1 MKHRPLKWYF
11 KYHWPR
17 KIRFHVR
24 QIMAIAGICLIG
36 FGIGTFYPNYISKIN
51 IEEKAADKTI
61 LWAKEIGFAEP
72 RITVGS
78 DEEFIKTMQKCI
90 AYLNL
95 ELHKGER
102 IPDDLIIAQ
111 AIIESNAGLSRF
123 AREGNNLFGI
133 RVWNK
138 DAGMLP
144 HGYTDT
150 LSWRVKSYNTK
161 CASVRDYIKIL
172 NTKQAYTE
180 FRKIRDKQNR
190 WYGRVDAI
198 ELAKGLDAW
207 STTKDYE
214 QQVINII
221 KKLRQDG
228 KVVVKR

>member
-11 KYHWPR
+11 KYKWPR
-17 KIRFHVR
+17 KMRYHFK
-24 QIMAIAGICLIG
+24 QIMGIFVVCLFG

-51 IEEKAADKTI
+51 IEERAVDKTV

-72 RITVGS
+72 KIIVGS
-78 DEEFIKTMQKCI
+78 DDEFIKSMQKCI

-95 ELHKGER
+95 ELHKNEQ
-102 IPDDLIIAQ
+102 IPDELIIAQ

-144 HGYTDT
+144 HGYTES
-150 LSWRVKSYNTK
+150 LSWRVKSYNSK

-180 FRKIRDKQNR
+180 FRKIRDKQNK
-190 WYGRVDAI
+190 WYSKVDAI

-228 KVVVKR
+228 KVVIKR

>member
-1 MKHRPLKWYF
+1 
-11 KYHWPR
+11 
-17 KIRFHVR
+17 
-24 QIMAIAGICLIG
+24 MAVIGICLIG
-36 FGIGTFYPNYISKIN
+36 FFIGTFYPNFLSKHN
-51 IEEKAADKTI
+51 IEEKAVDKTV

-72 RITVGS
+72 KITVGS
-78 DEEFIKTMQKCI
+78 DDEFIKSMQRCI

-95 ELHKGER
+95 ELHKNER
-102 IPDDLIIAQ
+102 IPDELIIAQ

-138 DAGMLP
+138 DKGMLP

-150 LSWRVKSYNTK
+150 LSWRVKSYSSK

-172 NTKQAYTE
+172 NTKGAYTE
-180 FRKIRDKQNR
+180 FRKIRDRQNR
-190 WYGRVDAI
+190 LWGKPDGI
-198 ELAKGLDAW
+198 ELARGLDNW

-214 QQVINII
+214 EQVINII

-228 KVVVKR
+228 KVKVKR

>member
-1 MKHRPLKWYF
+1 MS
-11 KYHWPR
+11 
-17 KIRFHVR
+17 I
-24 QIMAIAGICLIG
+24 IGITLIG
-36 FGIGTFYPNYISKIN
+36 FGIGTFYPNFISQHN
-51 IEEKAADKTI
+51 VEEKAIDKTI
-61 LWAKEIGFAEP
+61 KWAKEIGFMEP
-72 RITVGS
+72 RIETYS
-78 DEEFIKTMQKCI
+78 DEIFIKTMQKCI

-95 ELHKGER
+95 ELHKNEQ
-102 IPDDLIIAQ
+102 IPDELIIAQ

-138 DAGMLP
+138 DAGILP
-144 HGYTDT
+144 QGYNDT
-150 LSWRVKSYNTK
+150 LSWRVKSYNSK

-172 NTKQAYTE
+172 NTKQAYSE

-190 WYGRVDAI
+190 LWGKPDGI
-198 ELAKGLDAW
+198 ELARGLDSW

-228 KVVVKR
+228 KIVIKR

>member
-1 MKHRPLKWYF
+1 MR
-11 KYHWPR
+11 YH
-17 KIRFHVR
+17 FR
-24 QIMAIAGICLIG
+24 QIMAVIGICLIG
-36 FGIGTFYPNYISKIN
+36 FFIGTFYPNFLSKHN
-51 IEEKAADKTI
+51 IEEKAVDKTV

-72 RITVGS
+72 KITVGS
-78 DEEFIKTMQKCI
+78 DDEFIKSMQRCI

-95 ELHKGER
+95 ELHKNER
-102 IPDDLIIAQ
+102 IPDELIIAQ

-138 DAGMLP
+138 DKGMLP

-150 LSWRVKSYNTK
+150 LSWRVKSYPSK

-172 NTKQAYTE
+172 NTKGAYTE
-180 FRKIRDKQNR
+180 FRKIRDRQNR
-190 WYGRVDAI
+190 LWGKPDGI
-198 ELAKGLDAW
+198 ELARGLDNW

-214 QQVINII
+214 EQVINII

-228 KVVVKR
+228 KVKVKR

>member
-1 MKHRPLKWYF
+1 MKHRPLKWYI
-11 KYHWPR
+11 KYKLPR
-17 KIRFHVR
+17 RLKFHFR
-24 QIMAIAGICLIG
+24 QVMAIIGICLIG
-36 FGIGTFYPNYISKIN
+36 FFIGTFYPNFISKN
-51 IEEKAADKTI
+51 TVEEKAIDKTI
-61 LWAKEIGFAEP
+61 KWAKEIGFAEP
-72 RITVGS
+72 KILVGS
-78 DEEFIKTMQKCI
+78 DEEFIKTMQRCI

-172 NTKQAYTE
+172 NTKQAYAE

-228 KVVVKR
+228 KVVIKR

>member
-1 MKHRPLKWYF
+1 MR
-11 KYHWPR
+11 YH
-17 KIRFHVR
+17 FR
-24 QIMAIAGICLIG
+24 QIMAVIGICLIG
-36 FGIGTFYPNYISKIN
+36 FFIGTFYPNFLSKHN
-51 IEEKAADKTI
+51 IEEKAVDKTV

-72 RITVGS
+72 KITVGS
-78 DEEFIKTMQKCI
+78 DDEFIKSMQRCI

-95 ELHKGER
+95 ELHKNER
-102 IPDDLIIAQ
+102 IPDELIIAQ

-138 DAGMLP
+138 DKGMLP

-150 LSWRVKSYNTK
+150 LSWRVKSYSSK

-172 NTKQAYTE
+172 NTKGAYTE
-180 FRKIRDKQNR
+180 FRKIRDRQNR
-190 WYGRVDAI
+190 LWGKPDGI
-198 ELAKGLDAW
+198 ELARGLDNW

-214 QQVINII
+214 EQVINII

-228 KVVVKR
+228 KVKVKR

>member
-1 MKHRPLKWYF
+1 MKRRPLKWYF
-11 KYHWPR
+11 RYKWPR
-17 KIRFHVR
+17 KIKYHFR
-24 QIMAIAGICLIG
+24 QMMAVIGICLIG
-36 FGIGTFYPNYISKIN
+36 FGIGTFYPNFLSKHN
-51 IEEKAADKTI
+51 IEEKAVDKTV

-78 DEEFIKTMQKCI
+78 DDEFIKTMQRCI

-95 ELHKGER
+95 ELHKNER
-102 IPDDLIIAQ
+102 IPDELIIAQ

-138 DAGMLP
+138 DKGLLP
-144 HGYTDT
+144 QGYTDT
-150 LSWRVKSYNTK
+150 LSWRVKSYPTK

-172 NTKQAYTE
+172 NTKGAYAE
-180 FRKIRDKQNR
+180 FRKIRDRQNR
-190 WYGRVDAI
+190 LWGKPDGI
-198 ELAKGLDAW
+198 ELAKGLDNW

-214 QQVINII
+214 EQVINII

-228 KVVVKR
+228 KVKVKR

>member
-1 MKHRPLKWYF
+1 
-11 KYHWPR
+11 
-17 KIRFHVR
+17 
-24 QIMAIAGICLIG
+24 MAVIGICLIG
-36 FGIGTFYPNYISKIN
+36 FFIGTFYPNFLSKHN
-51 IEEKAADKTI
+51 IEEKAVDKTV

-72 RITVGS
+72 KITVGS
-78 DEEFIKTMQKCI
+78 DDEFIKSMQRCI

-95 ELHKGER
+95 ELHKNER
-102 IPDDLIIAQ
+102 IPDELIIAQ

-138 DAGMLP
+138 DKGMLP

-150 LSWRVKSYNTK
+150 LSWRVKSYPSK

-172 NTKQAYTE
+172 NTKGAYTE
-180 FRKIRDKQNR
+180 FRKIRDRQNR
-190 WYGRVDAI
+190 LWGKPDGI
-198 ELAKGLDAW
+198 ELARGLDNW

-214 QQVINII
+214 EQVINII

-228 KVVVKR
+228 KVKVKR

>member
-1 MKHRPLKWYF
+1 MKYRPLKWYF
-11 KYHWPR
+11 RYKWPR
-17 KIRFHVR
+17 KIKYHFR
-24 QIMAIAGICLIG
+24 QIMAVIGFCLIG
-36 FGIGTFYPNYISKIN
+36 FFIGTFYPNFLSKHN
-51 IEEKAADKTI
+51 IEEKAIDKTV

-72 RITVGS
+72 KITVGS
-78 DEEFIKTMQKCI
+78 DDEFIKSMQRCI

-95 ELHKGER
+95 ELHKNEQ
-102 IPDDLIIAQ
+102 IPDELIIAQ

-138 DAGMLP
+138 DKGILP
-144 HGYTDT
+144 HGYNEN
-150 LSWRVKSYNTK
+150 LSWRVKSYPTK

-172 NTKQAYTE
+172 NTKQAYAE

-198 ELAKGLDAW
+198 QLAQGLDSW

-214 QQVINII
+214 EQVINII

-228 KVVVKR
+228 KVKVKR